1 MHRSASHQNSVQYD
15 GMDAHSRSDDWT
27 PTKKCTNSV
36 EKCNIFF
43 QLCSWICLHI
53 HEHVAADELVAEK
66 PGFDMKQMRSL
77 LDDHN
82 IPDRDFI
89 WDLMASSK
97 LFQLNRVGEKVFLSP
112 DYNLSMEDQRESTLA
127 RVLFLLEKG
136 VFKGWLTKQSREL
149 ELQKSAIFEAVETFD
164 HALAVK
170 LGIHFRLWYKICP
183 CMSNSFPHFVPAL
196 L

>member
-1 MHRSASHQNSVQYD
+1 
-15 GMDAHSRSDDWT
+15 
-27 PTKKCTNSV
+27 
-36 EKCNIFF
+36 
-43 QLCSWICLHI
+43 
-53 HEHVAADELVAEK
+53 
-66 PGFDMKQMRSL
+66 MKQMRSL

-196 L
+196 HKLVQIAVYNCVSVLKCSSQGRCHSVLWDKATS

>member
-1 MHRSASHQNSVQYD
+1 MQYIF
-15 GMDAHSRSDDWT
+15 
-27 PTKKCTNSV
+27 PTVLLNLLT
-36 EKCNIFF
+36 F
-43 QLCSWICLHI
+43 
-53 HEHVAADELVAEK
+53 HEHVAAEELVAEK

-97 LFQLNRVGEKVFLSP
+97 LFQSNRVGDKVFLSP
-112 DYNLSMEDQRESTLA
+112 DYNLPMEDQREYTLA
-127 RVLFLLEKG
+127 RVLFLLENG
-136 VFKGWLTKQSREL
+136 VFKGWLTKQSHEL
-149 ELQKSAIFEAVETFD
+149 ELQKSAIFEALETFD

-170 LGIHFRLWYKICP
+170 LGIHFRLWYKECP
-183 CMSNSFPHFVPAL
+183 NSFPHFVPAL